1 MRHALNKFA
10 AALAVSAAL
19 LGGAQAT
26 EIKFSIGVPDKFTMV
41 DAMRYFRDKIPE
53 RTDGQ
58 ITAKLFT
65 GSSLLNFT
73 ETFPGIRDGVADM
86 GYVVSS
92 YHRAELKE
100 SNLIGDLGM
109 VDANIVIMAGA
120 ASEYCLTDEE
130 CRQEYIKEGQV
141 FLGFTSTAPYRLIST
156 TSIATM
162 DELKGKRIRSF
173 AAFGRWAEA
182 MNAVQVNIPAGDI
195 YEGFTQGTIDVNTHP
210 YEALVTLSLKD
221 VAKYVTDL
229 PLGATF
235 VNALFNTNL
244 DLWRSWDEKTRIAVM
259 DTAAEGIGRAVAATY
274 AEDFTFGETGVEEMG
289 VTIVEPDQAVVDA
302 TKAFVEKDIPGIA
315 ELNEKQF
322 GVSNAQAKIDRFM
335 TIVEKWK
342 GLVSKIDPKNPDQV
356 ADLFRDNIYGDVNKA
371 TYGM

>member
-1 MRHALNKFA
+1 MTGLLKHF
-10 AALAVSAAL
+10 AALAAAGVML
-19 LGGAQAT
+19 TSTAQAT
-26 EIKFSIGVPDKFTMV
+26 EIKFAIGVPDKFTMV

-53 RTDGQ
+53 RTDGK

-73 ETFPGIRDGVADM
+73 ETFPGVRDGVADM
-86 GYVVSS
+86 GYVVAS

-100 SNLIGDLGM
+100 SNLLGDLGM
-109 VDANIVIMAGA
+109 TGTNIVVMAGA
-120 ASEYCLTDEE
+120 ASEYCISDEE
-130 CRQEYIKEGQV
+130 CRNEYINEGQV
-141 FLGFTSTAPYRLIST
+141 FLGFTSTAPYRLISK

-173 AAFGRWAEA
+173 SAFGRWAEA
-182 MNAVQVNIPAGDI
+182 LGGVQVNLPAGDI
-195 YEGFTQGTIDVNTHP
+195 YEGFSQGTIDVNTHP

-221 VAKYVTDL
+221 VATYVTDL
-229 PLGATF
+229 NLGALF

-244 DLWRSWDEKTRIAVM
+244 DLWRSWDEKTRLAVM

-274 AEDFTFGETGVEEMG
+274 AEDFKYGETGVKEMG
-289 VTIVEPDQAVVDA
+289 VTIVQPEQAMIDA
-302 TKAFVEKDIPGIA
+302 TKAFVEKDLPGIA
-315 ELNEKQF
+315 ALNEKQF
-322 GVSNAQAKIDRFM
+322 GVTNAQAKIDRF
-335 TIVEKWK
+335 TKLVEKWE

-356 ADLFRDNIYGDVNKA
+356 ADLFRDNIYSDVNKA